1 VENPTTIAVDL
12 AKAFFQ
18 VSVSTAPGRV
28 SERKR
33 LSRAKFVSFLMQQSP
48 AEIVMEACGS
58 AHYWARTARELGHQP
73 VLLPAHYTA
82 KYVLRNK
89 HDRADADAILEARRR
104 EAIRPIPIKTVE
116 QQAIAFIHRMRSGW
130 IQTRTARINAMRA
143 IFRELG
149 KVIPAGPRNVLPHLP
164 DLMADIPGAL
174 HPCLLA
180 IADEIRLL
188 EAHIKD
194 AEHQIKTL
202 LADSDG
208 ARSLQSV
215 PGIGLITCSAMI
227 ASVGSP
233 SRFRSCR
240 AYASYFGITPKEHSS
255 GAKRRLGAINKE
267 GDRYLRTLLIHG
279 ARAVLLAARRSK
291 NPDRLHTWALHVH
304 DRRGHNRATVA
315 LANKIARIAW
325 AVWSKDTLYQSLPAT
340 APARATAAN

>member
-1 VENPTTIAVDL
+1 VENSTTIAVDL

-33 LSRAKFVSFLMQQSP
+33 LSRAKFVSFLMQQPP

-58 AHYWARTARELGHQP
+58 AHFWARTARDLGHRP

-104 EAIRPIPIKTVE
+104 EAIQAVPIKTVE
-116 QQAIAFIHRMRSGW
+116 QQTIAFLHRMRSGW
-130 IQTRTARINAMRA
+130 IQTRTARINAMRG
-143 IFRELG
+143 ILRELG
-149 KVIPAGPRNVLPHLP
+149 KVIPTGPHNVVPRLPE
-164 DLMADIPGAL
+164 LMADVPEAL

-180 IADEIRLL
+180 IADEVRRL
-188 EAHIKD
+188 ESHIKD
-194 AEHQIKTL
+194 AERQIKAL

-227 ASVGSP
+227 AFVGSP

-240 AYASYFGITPKEHSS
+240 AYSSYFGITPKEHSS
-255 GAKRRLGAINKE
+255 GAKRRLGSINKE

-279 ARAVLLAARRSK
+279 ARAVLLAAKRSK
-291 NPDRLHTWALHVH
+291 NPDRLQTWALRVH
-304 DRRGHNRATVA
+304 DRRGHNRAAVA
-315 LANKIARIAW
+315 VANKIARIAW
-325 AVWSKDTLYQSLPAT
+325 AVWSKGTLYQSFSARTRPTAT
-340 APARATAAN
+340 N